1 IPYLWLVLAASVT
14 AARMFTL
21 TVARRCIAALIV
33 AAVLGLPLSAIP
45 LDGTLWAPP
54 DDEDEVSGDRGQAA
68 LAAEDAFYVQP
79 KLLERELAALR
90 RGRKG
95 VIDLYFVGV
104 AGDANQDVFMKE
116 VNAVSQLFR
125 ERFDTAG
132 RSVRL
137 INNPSAVSEAP
148 IASGTSLG
156 MALKRIA
163 EVMDPDDIVFLFLTS
178 HGSREHRFSLAFWP
192 MAFDVLDPP
201 RLRRLLDE
209 SGIKR
214 RVVVVS
220 ACYAGGF

>member
-1 IPYLWLVLAASVT
+1 
-14 AARMFTL
+14 
-21 TVARRCIAALIV
+21 
-33 AAVLGLPLSAIP
+33 AAVVGP
-45 LDGTLWAPP
+45 DRTLWAPSYE
-54 DDEDEVSGDRGQAA
+54 EDREDDRGSRRGI
-68 LAAEDAFYVQP
+68 AAEEAFYLQP
-79 KLLERELAALR
+79 RLLQRDLAALE

-116 VNAVSQLFR
+116 VNAVTTLFD